1 MELITCSLLSLQQIV
16 GVAQVINKKNEEGPF
31 TANDEKIFERYLTFC
46 GIGITNAL
54 LFQSSVIM
62 YKRSDVS
69 CVLCGCFYNI
79 SNYSVS
85 MTQLTSTSS
94 TLLTII
100 TPSPTPGPLFQSL
113 ITFSPGPSL
122 WSC

>member
-1 MELITCSLLSLQQIV
+1 MRVSYDCLLYNILDIGVAKVLNYTLLQIV
-16 GVAQVINKKNEEGPF
+16 GVAQVINKKDEEGPF

-69 CVLCGCFYNI
+69 LMF
-79 SNYSVS
+79 
-85 MTQLTSTSS
+85 
-94 TLLTII
+94 
-100 TPSPTPGPLFQSL
+100 
-113 ITFSPGPSL
+113 
-122 WSC
+122 

>member
-1 MELITCSLLSLQQIV
+1 MRVSYDSLLYNISDIGVAKVFNYILLQIV
-16 GVAQVINKKNEEGPF
+16 GVAQVINKKDEEGPF

-69 CVLCGCFYNI
+69 LMF
-79 SNYSVS
+79 
-85 MTQLTSTSS
+85 
-94 TLLTII
+94 
-100 TPSPTPGPLFQSL
+100 
-113 ITFSPGPSL
+113 
-122 WSC
+122 

>member
-1 MELITCSLLSLQQIV
+1 MILVPPQIV

-31 TANDEKIFERYLTFC
+31 TANDENIFERYLTFC

-69 CVLCGCFYNI
+69 GRNSYIYFMGNGGEAEGHEG
-79 SNYSVS
+79 
-85 MTQLTSTSS
+85 MW
-94 TLLTII
+94 
-100 TPSPTPGPLFQSL
+100 PLFRGKVVL
-113 ITFSPGPSL
+113 L
-122 WSC
+122 

>member
-1 MELITCSLLSLQQIV
+1 MRFFNSGRGSSVNYTIFQIV
-16 GVAQVINKKNEEGPF
+16 GVAQVINKKDEEGPF

-69 CVLCGCFYNI
+69 LY
-79 SNYSVS
+79 
-85 MTQLTSTSS
+85 
-94 TLLTII
+94 
-100 TPSPTPGPLFQSL
+100 LF
-113 ITFSPGPSL
+113 
-122 WSC
+122 

>member
-1 MELITCSLLSLQQIV
+1 M
-16 GVAQVINKKNEEGPF
+16 GVAQVINKKDEEGPF

-69 CVLCGCFYNI
+69 LPLLI
-79 SNYSVS
+79 ASVIMYKRS
-85 MTQLTSTSS
+85 DVSLY
-94 TLLTII
+94 
-100 TPSPTPGPLFQSL
+100 LF
-113 ITFSPGPSL
+113 
-122 WSC
+122 